1 MSELGRARTMM
12 WSTATNLWKRYWKK
26 EKNPSIDES
35 VADFEMLWQ
44 DLERAVHKTKPLVN
58 WSEVVLKSGTTF
70 LCNNVR
76 VTQKNDFFR
85 LFKDGC
91 TSSWII
97 KCTSVSQDSTAQYM
111 NLQLVWSTAF
121 TAFFV
126 SHENVVLSPDL
137 KSSDPEI
144 EMANQN
150 CAFTHFIVYNWA
162 FPTVMVSQCGAV

>member
-76 VTQKNDFFR
+76 VTQKMISLDY
-85 LFKDGC
+85 LKMVVQALG
-91 TSSWII
+91 SS
-97 KCTSVSQDSTAQYM
+97 SVLQFHSTAQYM

-162 FPTVMVSQCGAV
+162 FPTVTVSQCGAV